1 MASVVKDRVG
11 AETLI
16 TPNSSGG
23 QDALATVIA
32 GALEDCLAA
41 NETRL
46 TVNLERISG
55 VSGEVLERFLDC
67 QEALTRRGGGLVLRN
82 ANAVVRDVLIATGL
96 TDLLHDQ
103 GIDHAGTVGARPV
116 DSTQRRRLGDLLV
129 EFGIAT
135 EEVVQEVIEQQ
146 GKSRKRLGQILVARG
161 IASERDVLRVLAAQ
175 LQIACIPL
183 RTGVYDPLA
192 ARLLDEQTCLRL
204 QVMPLF
210 KLRDELALATNEPL
224 GVPILDEV
232 EERTGLRPRTV
243 LAGRE
248 EIVRC
253 IREAYSNNVDVS
265 ALVGDF
271 DSDFEIIDESA
282 SEDSNAVD
290 VMAAG
295 SPIVNLA
302 NAIIQRGIRDLV
314 SDIHIEPTRG
324 RCRVR
329 YRIDGMLHEAMN
341 VGIEMHPAL
350 VSRLKIMANLDI
362 AERRLPQDGRI
373 QVSTAGRVVDL
384 RFSSLP
390 GIFGEKIVLRV
401 LDKSRGVVDIDQL
414 GLSESNLDAFINLLK
429 SSHGLILVTGPTGS
443 GKTTSLYAAVN
454 YLNSSEKSIVTIED
468 PVEYQM
474 DSINQNQVREN
485 TGLTF
490 ARLLR
495 HVLRQDPD
503 IVMVGEIRD
512 QETAEIAIQ
521 AALTGHLVLS
531 TLHTNDAIG
540 AITRLIDMGVQPY
553 LLSSALI
560 GAVGQRLVRTICP
573 ECKTETTAPPEL
585 VKAYGWDEHARIRL
599 ASGRGCEN
607 CYDSG
612 YRGRIPLHEV
622 LVSDGK
628 LQRYMLTSPGRDE
641 LAAYIREAGIRTL
654 FDDGVERVLA
664 GETTLEEVLRVAER
678 STVPID
684 AD

>member
-1 MASVVKDRVG
+1 M
-11 AETLI
+11 
-16 TPNSSGG
+16 
-23 QDALATVIA
+23 A
-32 GALEDCLAA
+32 GALRDKIGVETLLTPSPEGGNEALIEAVAKAQQDCLAA
-41 NETRL
+41 HETRL

-55 VSGEVLERFLDC
+55 VNSAVLECFLDC
-67 QEALTRRGGGLVLRN
+67 QEALARRGGGLVLRN
-82 ANAVVRDVLIATGL
+82 ANTVIRDILYATGL
-96 TDLLHDQ
+96 TDLLNTSERGEQ
-103 GIDHAGTVGARPV
+103 RPLGARPV
-116 DSTQRRRLGDLLV
+116 AGGARRRLGDLLV
-129 EFGIAT
+129 ERGIAT
-135 EEVVQEVIEQQ
+135 EEQVEEIIEQQ

-161 IASERDVLRVLAAQ
+161 MASERDVLEVLAAQ
-175 LQIACIPL
+175 LEIPCL
-183 RTGVYDPLA
+183 SVRTGVYDPEA
-192 ARLLDEQTCLRL
+192 VSLLDEQTCLRL

-210 KLRDELALATNEPL
+210 KVRGELALATNEPMA
-224 GVPILDEV
+224 VPILDEV
-232 EERTGLRPRTV
+232 EERTGLSARTV

-248 EIVRC
+248 EIVRGV
-253 IREAYSNNVDVS
+253 RESFSGSVDVS

-271 DSDFEIIDESA
+271 DNDFEIVDETE
-282 SEDSNAVD
+282 SEDSTAVD

-302 NAIIQRGIRDLV
+302 NAIIQRGIRDHV

-329 YRIDGMLHEAMN
+329 YRIDGILHEAMN
-341 VGIEMHPAL
+341 VGAEMHPAL

-390 GIFGEKIVLRV
+390 GIFGEKVVLRV
-401 LDKSRGVVDIDQL
+401 LDKSRGVVDLDQL
-414 GLSESNLDAFINLLK
+414 GLSARNLEAFIDLLR
-429 SSHGLILVTGPTGS
+429 SAHGLILVTGPTGS
-443 GKTTSLYAAVN
+443 GKTTTLYAAIN

-468 PVEYQM
+468 PVEYQI
-474 DSINQNQVREN
+474 DVINQNQVRDN

-512 QETAEIAIQ
+512 KETAEIAIQ
-521 AALTGHLVLS
+521 ASLTGHLVLS

-553 LLSSALI
+553 LLSSALV

-573 ECKTETTAPPEL
+573 ECKTTSTAPPEL
-585 VKAYGWDEHARIRL
+585 VREYGLDENARIQL
-599 ASGRGCEN
+599 AEGRGCEH

-612 YRGRIPLHEV
+612 YKGRIPLHEV
-622 LVSDGK
+622 LVTDSD
-628 LQRYMLTSPGRDE
+628 LQRVMLTSPGRDE
-641 LAAYIREAGIRTL
+641 LADHVYQSGVRTL
-654 FDDGVERVLA
+654 FDDGLERVV
-664 GETTLEEVLRVAER
+664 GGDTTLEEVLRVAEKPKR
-678 STVPID
+678 
-684 AD
+684 